1 MVFYLLPVVSA
12 KVRLCGIYNIYI
24 LLSLKLEFHEHY
36 LLCVWAGKIYSGSLV
51 SNLRIY
57 YITNFKSCHY
67 GRNLTTILLD
77 TLKFIILS
85 NNRKSIGKEQ
95 FFLLYSISPLV

>member
-36 LLCVWAGKIYSGSLV
+36 LLCVWAGKIYSALWSAI
-51 SNLRIY
+51 SE
-57 YITNFKSCHY
+57 YIT
-67 GRNLTTILLD
+67 
-77 TLKFIILS
+77 
-85 NNRKSIGKEQ
+85 
-95 FFLLYSISPLV
+95 

>member
-36 LLCVWAGKIYSGSLV
+36 SLCVWAGKIYSALWSAI
-51 SNLRIY
+51 SEY
-57 YITNFKSCHY
+57 QSPNFKSCHY